1 MFNLMEIHMMENG
14 LKIRD
19 MVKEYINGMMG
30 IFILVNGKIIIE
42 KELVNFGG
50 QIKIIM
56 MESGLMIKE
65 MVMA

>member
-1 MFNLMEIHMMENG
+1 MENG

>member
-1 MFNLMEIHMMENG
+1 MFNLMEIHIMENG